1 MVSQGSGSLAEPGG
15 DVVVRIE
22 QVSAQPTGEG
32 NRLEVSIETNHGPLS
47 ALMDPAEGSV
57 KCAIFVGT
65 EGPAGGVYAKLAE
78 DLVEQ
83 GVTSLRISPR
93 LTGELEETVIDVLAA
108 CSLLKGLGGG
118 RAVVVG
124 HSYAG
129 AVAIKSGVL
138 SPFLTAVAALAAQR
152 YGTQEVDQLGKP
164 LLLIHG
170 EDDQVLLPLA
180 SDDIY
185 QRAQDPK
192 HMVILPGTGHR
203 LLGVEQEVYDLLHQF
218 ISAA

>member
-1 MVSQGSGSLAEPGG
+1 MVSQGSGSMAEEDG
-15 DVVVRIE
+15 DIVVRIE

-57 KCAIFVGT
+57 KCAIFIGT
-65 EGPAGGVYAKLAE
+65 EGPADGVYARLAE

-108 CSLLKGLGGG
+108 CSLLKGLGGE

-152 YGTQEVDQLGKP
+152 YGTQEVDRLNKP

-170 EDDQVLLPLA
+170 ADDQVLLPLA

-185 QRAQDPK
+185 QRAQEPK
-192 HMVILPGTGHR
+192 HMVILPDTGHR
-203 LLGVEQEVYDLLHQF
+203 LLGVEDEVYNLLHQF